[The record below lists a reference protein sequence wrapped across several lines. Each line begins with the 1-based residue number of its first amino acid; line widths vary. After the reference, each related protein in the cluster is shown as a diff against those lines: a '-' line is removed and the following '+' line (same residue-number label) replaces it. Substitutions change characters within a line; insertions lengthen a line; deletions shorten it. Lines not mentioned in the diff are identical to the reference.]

1 MTNTSQN
8 IYITYRINSGKVLC
22 FYLSCFRVFVVR
34 NVQLQAGTVNNHP
47 PAAPFSNER
56 APCIETTINANCMQA
71 QPAEH
76 SRRQATCART
86 KLSSSHE
93 TDNANCVQLHAAE
106 RSRRQATCARTRL
119 SSLHETDNANRVQ
132 LQAGQP
138 AYTSISAHF
147 PLRKRVPL
155 RIHLMH
161 WSINSEIHAPT
172 SPQPTG

>member
-22 FYLSCFRVFVVR
+22 FYLSCFCVFVVR
-34 NVQLQAGTVNNHP
+34 NLQLQAGTVNNHP

-56 APCIETTINANCMQA
+56 SLCIETTINANCMQA
-71 QPAEH
+71 QPAE
-76 SRRQATCART
+76 
-86 KLSSSHE
+86 
-93 TDNANCVQLHAAE
+93 
-106 RSRRQATCARTRL
+106 RSRRQAICARTRL
-119 SSLHETDNANRVQ
+119 SSLHETDNANWVQ